1 MRPASTNTPLARPV
15 SFCVTSALASAIS
28 SRTSSDAFS
37 LTSWMAWPSSDVSWS
52 VMGLSV
58 EDALQDAGDHER
70 AGEGQAHLDLGAL
83 EGAVGGGHPV
93 VVLATGRVGAAGRGR
108 RRGRRV

>member
-1 MRPASTNTPLARPV
+1 MRPASTNTPAAAPTAAPLARPV

-37 LTSWMAWPSSDVSWS
+37 LTTWMAWPSSDVSWS

-58 EDALQDAGDHER
+58 EDALQDAGGQER
-70 AGEGQAHLDLGAL
+70 AGEGQAGLDLRAL
-83 EGAVGGGHPV
+83 EGALGRGHPV
-93 VVLATGRVGAAGRGR
+93 VV
-108 RRGRRV
+108 